1 MEPTYSRGGRKVR
14 RERREA
20 AAVEGEEGLG
30 IVGIFVVAGTL
41 RPWWISF
48 FLDNGEKVPAFT
60 SMKKLRPPNTEYHTP
75 MKSIS
80 ITRTDRAKR
89 NIITSSHAKNN

>member
-1 MEPTYSRGGRKVR
+1 MEPAYSRGGRKVR

-48 FLDNGEKVPAFT
+48 FF
-60 SMKKLRPPNTEYHTP
+60 R
-75 MKSIS
+75 
-80 ITRTDRAKR
+80 
-89 NIITSSHAKNN
+89 